1 MKAAEELHNKVDV
14 SARIYHLQKFDY
26 VRMVKLLQ
34 DLGFSIDILFLLG
47 PDQPQFIIGFDWDK
61 LVRKKIVSLPH
72 DCIGTSS

>member
-34 DLGFSIDILFLLG
+34 DLGFSVKYKNLMVGL
-47 PDQPQFIIGFDWDK
+47 
-61 LVRKKIVSLPH
+61 
-72 DCIGTSS
+72 